1 MPSSAIFAT
10 KRMQKLGALLRS
22 REQHERRA
30 FVSVAPFDPELLP
43 WTKSVG
49 LNGTPKACHAA
60 WKRKILTVVV
70 AAAAEKA
77 AAAAAAEKAA
87 AAQAPTVASEA
98 AAAPAAAAPAAAAT
112 AAAAAIIRPRNFRG
126 QQDPQVLKEE
136 LKRRAASKPR
146 MRNQKELLSHAQSK
160 L

>member
-10 KRMQKLGALLRS
+10 TRMQKLGALLRS

-77 AAAAAAEKAA
+77 AAAP
-87 AAQAPTVASEA
+87 APTVASEA
-98 AAAPAAAAPAAAAT
+98 AAAPAAAAPTAAAT
-112 AAAAAIIRPRNFRG
+112 AAAAAIIRQR
-126 QQDPQVLKEE
+126 K
-136 LKRRAASKPR
+136 
-146 MRNQKELLSHAQSK
+146 
-160 L
+160 

>member
-10 KRMQKLGALLRS
+10 TRMQKLGALLRS

-77 AAAAAAEKAA
+77 AAAAEKAA
-87 AAQAPTVASEA
+87 AAPAPTVASEA
-98 AAAPAAAAPAAAAT
+98 AAAPAAAAPTAAAT
-112 AAAAAIIRPRNFRG
+112 AAAAAIIRQR
-126 QQDPQVLKEE
+126 K
-136 LKRRAASKPR
+136 
-146 MRNQKELLSHAQSK
+146 
-160 L
+160 